1 MGFYIGCDL
10 GTTYSVVSFIN
21 KENKPIFIKDA
32 SGSTLIPSVVCFID
46 GNYVGRDAVDLEE
59 DWPKST
65 IRSSKRYIGQQIELL
80 EDITPTDVAEQIL
93 RYLKQLCINYFGNID
108 LVEGMVIT
116 VPAYFNQNQR
126 AETKKAAEAAGF
138 NVLRI
143 INEPTAAALAYGEET
158 KLNELVLVYDLGGG
172 TFDVTLL
179 QLSEEGVY
187 QVLSTSGNTQLGGD
201 DFDNIIVDLFKE
213 NLPENFKPFSDF
225 NVRAKKFAEEIKIQ
239 LNYKDVVRKTLKYS
253 GTINGKIHHHKIE
266 ITREKYKEKIQHL
279 LAATKSHVLNA
290 LNDANKKISSLDK
303 IILVGGS
310 TKSQYVRD
318 FVAENFKTKIYFEI
332 DPDLTVSLG
341 AANLAHSLKNKNDK
355 STVLIDV
362 TPLSL
367 GIEVKGGLMHKII
380 PRNATIPTS
389 NFEEFITSHDDQDIV
404 VVKIYQGE
412 RPLAKDNEFLG
423 EFELSG
429 FEKRPKGQTK
439 IIVKFEID
447 VSGLVKV
454 SAIDKM
460 SGLNANI
467 QLKSLTTSEAS
478 NVLDDLEMNYLTD
491 KQIEEQLL
499 LEKLQQTAQTL
510 IFSLSIKNNVDEYK
524 ETYELVKNNV
534 NNLQVLIQELNEL
547 TKEI

>member
-201 DFDNIIVDLFKE
+201 DFDNIIVNLFKE

>member
-253 GTINGKIHHHKIE
+253 GTINDKIHHHKIE

-318 FVAENFKTKIYFEI
+318 FVTENFKTKIYFEI